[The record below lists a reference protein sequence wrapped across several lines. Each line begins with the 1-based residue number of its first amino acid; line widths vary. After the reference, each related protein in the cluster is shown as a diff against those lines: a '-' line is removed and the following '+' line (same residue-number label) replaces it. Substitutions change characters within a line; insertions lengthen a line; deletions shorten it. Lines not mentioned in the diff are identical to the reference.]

1 MMIDTLCY
9 KNCGLLL
16 VDLQT
21 GFDEQAYWGG
31 NRNNDLAEQ
40 VCFKLLTCWRE
51 KQLPIFHIRHA
62 STSPNSPL
70 HPNHAGFAFKQLT
83 APLDGECVITKE
95 MNSAFIG
102 TPLQLKLTQK
112 GIDTLVIAGLTTDHC
127 VSTTTRM
134 AGNLGYKAFVVADGC
149 ATFDKVAF
157 DGTPFDAEVL
167 HQTALASLHGEF
179 AQVISSQYLF
189 DRKLS

>member
-1 MMIDTLCY
+1 MTDTLFY

-16 VDLQT
+16 IDLQK

-31 NRNNDLAEQ
+31 NRNNVLAEE
-40 VCFKLLTCWRE
+40 VCFKLLTYWRE

-62 STSPNSPL
+62 STNPNSPL
-70 HPNHAGFAFKQLT
+70 HPNHAGFAFKELT
-83 APLDGECVITKE
+83 SPLDGEWVITKE
-95 MNSAFIG
+95 MNSAFVG

-112 GIDTLVIAGLTTDHC
+112 HIDTLVVAGLTTDHC

-134 AGNLGYKAFVVADGC
+134 AGNLGYQAFVVADGC
-149 ATFDKVAF
+149 ATFDKVGF
-157 DGTPFDAEVL
+157 DGTLFNADIL
-167 HQTALASLHGEF
+167 HQTALASLHREF

-189 DRKLS
+189 DCKLS